1 MKLVSQTMVLNAGL
15 LKAKV
20 NKSAVYG
27 VLIAILAILIATAL
41 ASLFQFGEISLE
53 GVVSVQKT
61 NIGLWGMNAMPFL
74 FAVWGQYTGAI
85 LSYEASA
92 MLIDQT
98 QELRDQTSVLERK
111 AMHAATHDALT
122 NLPNRVLFH
131 DRVTQAIRS
140 AKRENRKL
148 AIMLLDL
155 DHFKEINDTMGHYN
169 GDLLLKQVAVRL
181 DSVRRKSDTLARLGG
196 DEFAIMLSVIISDE
210 DTAKVAEKIRSAMRQ
225 PFILEGLSI
234 DVQASVGAV
243 VFPTNGE
250 NVDTLLQ
257 RVDVAMYVAKKHG
270 KGFVVYSPQ
279 LDEYS
284 PKRLTLIG
292 ELRHALEND
301 ELVLHYQ
308 PKVDSKSDKIIGA
321 EALVRWN
328 HPIHGLMP
336 PDKFISLAERSG
348 LIRNLTHW
356 VLKNALRQGV
366 SWRDQGLDMEI
377 SVNLSARNLLDPD
390 LPDVV
395 AGLMASYDFPPE
407 SLMLEI
413 TETMIMTDPDKALEV
428 LNRIAQMG
436 VHFSIDD
443 FGTGYSSLSY
453 LKKLPIS
460 EIKIDK
466 SFVMEMIDNEND
478 TVIVHAT
485 IGLAHNLGL
494 KVVAEGVESRE
505 ILDKLKALGCDVLQG
520 FYINQ
525 PMDAESFTA
534 WNSSSEWEKLI
545 VH

>member
-74 FAVWGQYTGAI
+74 FAIWGQYTGAI

-140 AKRENRKL
+140 AKREKRKL